1 MPQKLHPNLI
11 LYYFIESLRKQH
23 TSSEGGKEMTT
34 QPILLTEAEVE
45 LLRKEVGKPS
55 LMGKSIEANR
65 KELEAFM
72 RLPLDVPGHGEAGG
86 YEHNRHKQNYTYM
99 NLAGRLFLITQEEKY
114 AQFVKDLL
122 AIYAEK
128 YLTFDFH
135 VQKNTNPTGRLFH
148 QILNE
153 HCWLMFTSLAYSC
166 VASVMTEEERTAV
179 VERIFEPMLDMFTV
193 KYAHDFDRI
202 HNHGIWAVAAVG
214 ICGLAIGKP
223 EYLEMSVYGQD
234 RDDTGGFLA
243 QISQLFA
250 PSGYYME
257 GPYYHRYAIRP
268 TCVFAE
274 VVHRHMPEVDIYNYK
289 DKVIGNTVQAMLAT
303 AYPNGEFPALNDASR
318 TMSITDMGVQVAV
331 SVYSKHYG
339 MDDNIL
345 GMAKIQNAV
354 WMHPCGLELSQ
365 AYDKAI
371 ADREIGMP
379 FWPSVE
385 LNEGPTGNNGAQ
397 GFIRMQDKTGD
408 VSQLVMNYGQHGMG
422 HGNFDTLGITFFNR
436 GQEVLR
442 EYGFCR
448 WVNVEPK
455 FGGRYLDENKSYAR
469 QTIAHNAVT
478 IDEQCQNG
486 FDVDRADSVHGLP
499 HFFKVEGTEINGMS
513 AFANDHY
520 PNTDMQRSV
529 FMLNLDELEAPL
541 LLDLYRIE
549 GEGEHQYDYSHQYD
563 GQIVRT
569 NFDYQSFGAL
579 NTLGDDFGYQH
590 LWKVASGKTQDIAL
604 VSWLQNNTY
613 YTWLGTSSS
622 AKQNGDNEVIFTRTG
637 ANDPSF
643 NLRSEP
649 AFILRS
655 KGESTLFASVLET
668 HGYFNEEFEQSVNA
682 RGQVKDIRVVG
693 YNAVGSIVEITT
705 EKSLVTVMIS
715 NVLGADDQ
723 TPHQVEMNGK
733 TYSWNG
739 FYSLEVNA
747 FGQEK

>member
-1 MPQKLHPNLI
+1 
-11 LYYFIESLRKQH
+11 
-23 TSSEGGKEMTT
+23 MTT

-339 MDDNIL
+339 LDDNIL

-371 ADREIGMP
+371 ANREIGMP

-569 NFDYQSFGAL
+569 NFDYQSFGEL
-579 NTLGDDFGYQH
+579 NTLGDNFGYQH
-590 LWKVASGKTQDIAL
+590 LWKVASGKVQDMAL
-604 VSWLQNNTY
+604 VSWLQNSTY

-723 TPHQVEMNGK
+723 TPHQVELNGK

>member
-1 MPQKLHPNLI
+1 
-11 LYYFIESLRKQH
+11 
-23 TSSEGGKEMTT
+23 MTT

-339 MDDNIL
+339 LDDNIL

-693 YNAVGSIVEITT
+693 YNDIGSIVEITT

-723 TPHQVEMNGK
+723 TPHQVELNGK

>member
-1 MPQKLHPNLI
+1 
-11 LYYFIESLRKQH
+11 
-23 TSSEGGKEMTT
+23 MTT

-153 HCWLMFTSLAYSC
+153 HSWLMFTSLAYSC
-166 VASVMTEEERTAV
+166 VASVMTEDERTAI

-469 QTIAHNAVT
+469 QTIAHNAVS

-569 NFDYQSFGAL
+569 NFDYQSFGEL

-590 LWKVASGKTQDIAL
+590 LWKVASGTVQDTAL

-723 TPHQVEMNGK
+723 TPHQVELNGK

>member
-1 MPQKLHPNLI
+1 
-11 LYYFIESLRKQH
+11 
-23 TSSEGGKEMTT
+23 MTT

-99 NLAGRLFLITQEEKY
+99 NLAGRLFLITQEKKY

-339 MDDNIL
+339 LDDNIL

-569 NFDYQSFGAL
+569 NFDYQSFGEL

-590 LWKVASGKTQDIAL
+590 LWKVASGTVQDTAL

-723 TPHQVEMNGK
+723 TPHQVELNGK

>member
-1 MPQKLHPNLI
+1 
-11 LYYFIESLRKQH
+11 
-23 TSSEGGKEMTT
+23 MTT

-99 NLAGRLFLITQEEKY
+99 NLAGRLFLITQEQKY

-339 MDDNIL
+339 LDDNIL

-371 ADREIGMP
+371 ADREIGIP

-569 NFDYQSFGAL
+569 NFDYQSFGEL

-590 LWKVASGKTQDIAL
+590 LWKVASGKVQDMAL
-604 VSWLQNNTY
+604 VSWLQNSTY

>member
-1 MPQKLHPNLI
+1 
-11 LYYFIESLRKQH
+11 
-23 TSSEGGKEMTT
+23 MTT

-99 NLAGRLFLITQEEKY
+99 NLAGRLFLITQKEKY

-339 MDDNIL
+339 LDDNIL

-371 ADREIGMP
+371 ANREIGMP

-520 PNTDMQRSV
+520 PKTDMQRSV

-569 NFDYQSFGAL
+569 NFDYQSFGEL

-590 LWKVASGKTQDIAL
+590 LWKVASGKVQDMAL
-604 VSWLQNNTY
+604 VSWLQNSTY

>member
-1 MPQKLHPNLI
+1 
-11 LYYFIESLRKQH
+11 
-23 TSSEGGKEMTT
+23 MTT
-34 QPILLTEAEVE
+34 KPVLLTEAEIE
-45 LLRKEVGKPS
+45 QLHLEVGRSS
-55 LMGKSIEANR
+55 LMGKTIAANA
-65 KELEAFM
+65 KDLEAFM
-72 RLPLDVPGHGEAGG
+72 RLPIDVPGHGEAGG

-99 NLAGRLFLITQEEKY
+99 NLAGRMFLITKEQKY
-114 AQFVKDLL
+114 ADFVTELL
-122 AIYAEK
+122 EEYADK
-128 YLTFDFH
+128 YLTFDYH

-153 HCWLMFTSLAYSC
+153 HCWLMFSSLAYSC
-166 VASVMTEEERTAV
+166 VASTLTQEQRDNIES
-179 VERIFEPMLDMFTV
+179 RIFEPMLEMFTV

-214 ICGLAIGKP
+214 ICGLVLGKR
-223 EYLEMSVYGQD
+223 EYLEMSVYGID
-234 RDDTGGFLA
+234 RNDTGGFLA
-243 QISQLFA
+243 QVSQLFA

-268 TCVFAE
+268 TCVFSE
-274 VVHRHMPEVDIYNYK
+274 VIHRHMPEVDIYNYK
-289 DKVIGNTVQAMLAT
+289 GGVIGNTVQAMLAT

-318 TMSITDMGVQVAV
+318 TMGITDMGVQVAV
-331 SVYSKHYG
+331 SVYSKHYSSENG
-339 MDDNIL
+339 VDQNIL
-345 GMAKIQNAV
+345 GMAKIQDAV
-354 WMHPCGLELSQ
+354 WMHPCGLELSK
-365 AYDKAI
+365 AYEAASAEK
-371 ADREIGMP
+371 EIGMP

-385 LNEGPTGNNGAQ
+385 LNEGPQGHNGAQ
-397 GFIRMQDKTGD
+397 GFIRMQDKKGD

-422 HGNFDTLGITFFNR
+422 HGNFDTLGISFFNR

-478 IDEQCQNG
+478 IDEKCQNN
-486 FDVDRADSVHGLP
+486 FDVERADSVHGLP
-499 HFFKVEGTEINGMS
+499 HFFKVEGEQINGMS

-520 PNTDMQRSV
+520 QGFDMQRSV
-529 FMLNLDELEAPL
+529 FMLNLEELESPL
-541 LLDLYRIE
+541 LLDLYRLDSE
-549 GEGEHQYDYSHQYD
+549 KGGEGEHQYDYSHQYQ

-569 NFDYQSFGAL
+569 NFEYQANKEL

-590 LWKVASGKTQDIAL
+590 LWNVASGEVKGTAL

-613 YTWLGTSSS
+613 YTWLGATSNDK
-622 AKQNGDNEVIFTRTG
+622 AEVIFTRTG

-655 KGESTLFASVLET
+655 KGETTLFASVVET

-682 RGQVKDIRVVG
+682 RGVVKNINVVAHS
-693 YNAVGSIVEITT
+693 NVGSVVEITT
-705 EKSLVTVMIS
+705 EKSNVTVMIS
-715 NVLGADDQ
+715 NQLGATDS
-723 TPHQVEMNGK
+723 TEHKVELNGK
-733 TYSWNG
+733 VYSWTG
-739 FYSLEVNA
+739 FYSVETTLNPELA
-747 FGQEK
+747 EQGK

>member
-1 MPQKLHPNLI
+1 
-11 LYYFIESLRKQH
+11 
-23 TSSEGGKEMTT
+23 MTT

-179 VERIFEPMLDMFTV
+179 VKRIFEPMLDMFTV

-569 NFDYQSFGAL
+569 NFDYQSFGEL

-590 LWKVASGKTQDIAL
+590 LWKVASGKVQDTAL

-723 TPHQVEMNGK
+723 TPHQVELNGK

>member
-1 MPQKLHPNLI
+1 
-11 LYYFIESLRKQH
+11 
-23 TSSEGGKEMTT
+23 MTT

-339 MDDNIL
+339 LDDNIL

-549 GEGEHQYDYSHQYD
+549 GEDEHQYDYSHQYD

-569 NFDYQSFGAL
+569 NFDYQSFGEL

-590 LWKVASGKTQDIAL
+590 LWKVASGKVQDTAL

-622 AKQNGDNEVIFTRTG
+622 TKQNGDNEVIFTRTG

-723 TPHQVEMNGK
+723 TPHQVELNGK

>member
-1 MPQKLHPNLI
+1 
-11 LYYFIESLRKQH
+11 
-23 TSSEGGKEMTT
+23 MTT

-99 NLAGRLFLITQEEKY
+99 NLAGRLFLITQEKKY

-339 MDDNIL
+339 LDDNIL

-371 ADREIGMP
+371 ADREIGIP

-569 NFDYQSFGAL
+569 NFDYQSFGEL

-590 LWKVASGKTQDIAL
+590 LWKVASGKVQDMAL
-604 VSWLQNNTY
+604 VSWLQNSTY

>member
-1 MPQKLHPNLI
+1 
-11 LYYFIESLRKQH
+11 
-23 TSSEGGKEMTT
+23 MTT

-339 MDDNIL
+339 LDDNIL

-549 GEGEHQYDYSHQYD
+549 GEGGHQYDYSHQYD

-569 NFDYQSFGAL
+569 NFDYQTFGEL
-579 NTLGDDFGYQH
+579 STLGDDFGYQH
-590 LWKVASGKTQDIAL
+590 LWKVASGTVQDTAL

-622 AKQNGDNEVIFTRTG
+622 AKAIVDENTRDNEVIFTRTG

-682 RGQVKDIRVVG
+682 RGQVKDIRIVG

-723 TPHQVEMNGK
+723 TPHQVELNGK

>member
-1 MPQKLHPNLI
+1 
-11 LYYFIESLRKQH
+11 
-23 TSSEGGKEMTT
+23 MTT

-339 MDDNIL
+339 LDDNIL

-569 NFDYQSFGAL
+569 NFDYQSFGEL

-590 LWKVASGKTQDIAL
+590 LWKVASGKVQDTAL

>member
-1 MPQKLHPNLI
+1 
-11 LYYFIESLRKQH
+11 
-23 TSSEGGKEMTT
+23 MTT

-166 VASVMTEEERTAV
+166 VASVMTKEERTAV

-193 KYAHDFDRI
+193 RYAHDFDRI

-569 NFDYQSFGAL
+569 NFDYQSFGEL
-579 NTLGDDFGYQH
+579 STLGDDFGYQH
-590 LWKVASGKTQDIAL
+590 LWKVASGKVQDTAL

-622 AKQNGDNEVIFTRTG
+622 AKAIVDENTRDNEVIFTRTG

>member
-1 MPQKLHPNLI
+1 
-11 LYYFIESLRKQH
+11 
-23 TSSEGGKEMTT
+23 MTT

-223 EYLEMSVYGQD
+223 EYLEMSVYGQN

-339 MDDNIL
+339 LDDNIL

-371 ADREIGMP
+371 ADREIGIP

-569 NFDYQSFGAL
+569 NFDYQSFGEL

-590 LWKVASGKTQDIAL
+590 LWKVASGKVQDMAL
-604 VSWLQNNTY
+604 VSWLQNSTY
-613 YTWLGTSSS
+613 YTWLGTSIS

>member
-1 MPQKLHPNLI
+1 
-11 LYYFIESLRKQH
+11 
-23 TSSEGGKEMTT
+23 MTT

-45 LLRKEVGKPS
+45 LLRKEVGKLS

-339 MDDNIL
+339 LDDNIL

-371 ADREIGMP
+371 ANREIGMP

-569 NFDYQSFGAL
+569 NFDYQSFGEL
-579 NTLGDDFGYQH
+579 NTLGDNFGYQH
-590 LWKVASGKTQDIAL
+590 LWKVASGKVQDMAL
-604 VSWLQNNTY
+604 VSWLQNSTY

-723 TPHQVEMNGK
+723 TPHQVELNGK

>member
-1 MPQKLHPNLI
+1 
-11 LYYFIESLRKQH
+11 
-23 TSSEGGKEMTT
+23 MTT

-339 MDDNIL
+339 LDDNIL

-569 NFDYQSFGAL
+569 NFDYQSFGEL
-579 NTLGDDFGYQH
+579 STLGDDFGYQH
-590 LWKVASGKTQDIAL
+590 LWKVASGKVQDTAL

-693 YNAVGSIVEITT
+693 YNAVGSFVEITT

>member
-1 MPQKLHPNLI
+1 
-11 LYYFIESLRKQH
+11 
-23 TSSEGGKEMTT
+23 MTT

-339 MDDNIL
+339 LDDNIL

-513 AFANDHY
+513 AFVNDHY

-569 NFDYQSFGAL
+569 NFDYQSFGEL
-579 NTLGDDFGYQH
+579 STLGDDFGYQH
-590 LWKVASGKTQDIAL
+590 LWKVASGKVQDTAL

-723 TPHQVEMNGK
+723 TPHQVELNGK

>member
-1 MPQKLHPNLI
+1 
-11 LYYFIESLRKQH
+11 
-23 TSSEGGKEMTT
+23 MTT

-569 NFDYQSFGAL
+569 NFDYQTFGEL
-579 NTLGDDFGYQH
+579 STLGDDFGYQH
-590 LWKVASGKTQDIAL
+590 LWKVASGKVQDTAL

-613 YTWLGTSSS
+613 YSWLGTSSS

-747 FGQEK
+747 LGQEK

>member
-1 MPQKLHPNLI
+1 
-11 LYYFIESLRKQH
+11 
-23 TSSEGGKEMTT
+23 MTT
-34 QPILLTEAEVE
+34 KPVLLTEAEIE
-45 LLRKEVGKPS
+45 QLHLEVGRSS
-55 LMGKSIEANR
+55 LMGKTIAANA
-65 KELEAFM
+65 KDLEAFM
-72 RLPLDVPGHGEAGG
+72 RLPIDVPGHGEAGG

-99 NLAGRLFLITQEEKY
+99 NLAGRMFLITKEQKY
-114 AQFVKDLL
+114 ADFVTELL
-122 AIYAEK
+122 EEYADK
-128 YLTFDFH
+128 YLTFDYH

-153 HCWLMFTSLAYSC
+153 HCWLMFSSLAYSC
-166 VASVMTEEERTAV
+166 VASTLTQEQRDNIAS
-179 VERIFEPMLDMFTV
+179 RIFEPMLEMFTV

-214 ICGLAIGKP
+214 ICGLALGKR
-223 EYLEMSVYGQD
+223 EYLEMSVYGID
-234 RDDTGGFLA
+234 RNDTGGFLA
-243 QISQLFA
+243 QVSQLFA

-274 VVHRHMPEVDIYNYK
+274 VIHRHMPEVDIYNYK
-289 DKVIGNTVQAMLAT
+289 GGVIGNTVQAMLAT

-318 TMSITDMGVQVAV
+318 TMGITDMGVQVAV
-331 SVYSKHYG
+331 SVYSKHYSSENG
-339 MDDNIL
+339 VDQNIL
-345 GMAKIQNAV
+345 GMAKIQDAV
-354 WMHPCGLELSQ
+354 WMHPCGLELSK
-365 AYDKAI
+365 AYEAASAEK
-371 ADREIGMP
+371 EIGMP

-385 LNEGPTGNNGAQ
+385 LNEGPQGHNGAQ
-397 GFIRMQDKTGD
+397 GFIRMQDKKGD

-422 HGNFDTLGITFFNR
+422 HGNFDTLGISFFNR

-478 IDEQCQNG
+478 IDEKCQNN
-486 FDVDRADSVHGLP
+486 FDVERADAVHGLP
-499 HFFKVEGTEINGMS
+499 HFFKVEDEQINGMS

-520 PNTDMQRSV
+520 EGFDMQRSV
-529 FMLNLDELEAPL
+529 FMLNLEELESPL
-541 LLDLYRIE
+541 LLDLYRLDSE
-549 GEGEHQYDYSHQYD
+549 KGGEGEHQYDYSHQYQ

-569 NFDYQSFGAL
+569 SFEYQANKEL
-579 NTLGDDFGYQH
+579 NTLGEDFGYQH
-590 LWKVASGKTQDIAL
+590 LWNVASGEVKGTAL

-613 YTWLGTSSS
+613 YTWLGATS
-622 AKQNGDNEVIFTRTG
+622 NDNAEVIFTRTG

-655 KGESTLFASVLET
+655 KGETTLFASVVET

-682 RGQVKDIRVVG
+682 RGVVKDIKVVAHT
-693 YNAVGSIVEITT
+693 NIGSVVEITT
-705 EKSLVTVMIS
+705 EKSNVTVMIS
-715 NVLGADDQ
+715 NQLGATDS
-723 TPHQVEMNGK
+723 TEHKVELNGK
-733 TYSWNG
+733 VYSWTG
-739 FYSLEVNA
+739 FYSVETTLNPELA
-747 FGQEK
+747 SRAEQGK

>member
-1 MPQKLHPNLI
+1 
-11 LYYFIESLRKQH
+11 
-23 TSSEGGKEMTT
+23 MTT
-34 QPILLTEAEVE
+34 KPVLLTEAEIE
-45 LLRKEVGKPS
+45 QLHLEVGRSS
-55 LMGKSIEANR
+55 LMGKTIAANA
-65 KELEAFM
+65 KDLEAFM
-72 RLPLDVPGHGEAGG
+72 RLPIDVPGHGEAGG

-99 NLAGRLFLITQEEKY
+99 NLAGRMFLITKEQKY
-114 AQFVKDLL
+114 ADFVTKLL
-122 AIYAEK
+122 EVYADK
-128 YLTFDFH
+128 YLTFDYH

-153 HCWLMFTSLAYSC
+153 HCWLMFSSLAYSC
-166 VASVMTEEERTAV
+166 VASTMTQEQRDNIES
-179 VERIFEPMLDMFTV
+179 RIFEPMLEMFTV

-214 ICGLAIGKP
+214 ICGLALGKR
-223 EYLEMSVYGQD
+223 EYLEMSVYGID
-234 RDDTGGFLA
+234 RNDTGGFLA

-274 VVHRHMPEVDIYNYK
+274 VIHRHMPEVDIYNYK
-289 DKVIGNTVQAMLAT
+289 GGVIGNTVQAMLST

-318 TMSITDMGVQVAV
+318 TMGITDMGVQVAV
-331 SVYSKHYG
+331 SVYSKHYSSESG
-339 MDDNIL
+339 VDQNIL
-345 GMAKIQNAV
+345 GMAKIQDAV
-354 WMHPCGLELSQ
+354 WMHPCGLELSK
-365 AYDKAI
+365 AYEEASAKQ
-371 ADREIGMP
+371 EIGMP

-385 LNEGPTGNNGAQ
+385 LSEGPEGHNGAQ
-397 GFIRMQDKTGD
+397 GFLRMQDKKGD

-422 HGNFDTLGITFFNR
+422 HGNFDTLGISFFNR

-478 IDEQCQNG
+478 IDEKCQNN
-486 FDVDRADSVHGLP
+486 FDVERADAVHGLP
-499 HFFKVEGTEINGMS
+499 HFFKVEDEKITGMS

-520 PNTDMQRSV
+520 EGFDMQRSV
-529 FMLNLDELEAPL
+529 FMLDLEEFESPL
-541 LLDLYRIE
+541 LLDLYRLGSTKG
-549 GEGEHQYDYSHQYD
+549 GEGDHQFDYSHQYQ

-569 NFDYQSFGAL
+569 NFEYQANKEL
-579 NTLGDDFGYQH
+579 NTLGSDFGYQH
-590 LWKVASGKTQDIAL
+590 LWNVASGEVNGTAL

-613 YTWLGTSSS
+613 YTWLGTSSNE
-622 AKQNGDNEVIFTRTG
+622 NGEIIFTRTG

-655 KGESTLFASVLET
+655 KGETTLFASVLET

-682 RGQVKDIRVVG
+682 RGVVKNINVVAHT
-693 YNAVGSIVEITT
+693 NVGSVVEITT
-705 EKSLVTVMIS
+705 DKSNVTVMIS
-715 NVLGADDQ
+715 NQLGATDN
-723 TPHQVEMNGK
+723 TEHKVELNGK
-733 TYSWNG
+733 VYSWTG
-739 FYSLEVNA
+739 FYSVETILNPELA
-747 FGQEK
+747 STAEQGK

>member
-1 MPQKLHPNLI
+1 
-11 LYYFIESLRKQH
+11 
-23 TSSEGGKEMTT
+23 MTT

-128 YLTFDFH
+128 YLTFYFH

-569 NFDYQSFGAL
+569 NFDYQSFGEL
-579 NTLGDDFGYQH
+579 STLGDDFGYQH
-590 LWKVASGKTQDIAL
+590 LWKVASGKVQDTAL

-723 TPHQVEMNGK
+723 TPHQVELNGK

>member
-1 MPQKLHPNLI
+1 
-11 LYYFIESLRKQH
+11 
-23 TSSEGGKEMTT
+23 MTT

-99 NLAGRLFLITQEEKY
+99 NLAGRLFLITQEQKY

-166 VASVMTEEERTAV
+166 VASVMTEQERAAV

-214 ICGLAIGKP
+214 VCGLAIGKP

-234 RDDTGGFLA
+234 RNDTGGFLA

-274 VVHRHMPEVDIYNYK
+274 VIHRHMPEVDIYNYK

-339 MDDNIL
+339 LDDNIL

-354 WMHPCGLELSQ
+354 WMHPCGLKLSQ
-365 AYDKAI
+365 AYDEAT
-371 ADREIGMP
+371 ADRDIGMP

-385 LNEGPTGNNGAQ
+385 LNEGPDGNNGAQ

-469 QTIAHNAVT
+469 QTIAHNAIT

-486 FDVDRADSVHGLP
+486 FDVERADSVHGLP
-499 HFFKVEGTEINGMS
+499 HFFKVEGTKINGMS

-529 FMLNLDELEAPL
+529 FMLSLDELEAPL

-569 NFDYQSFGAL
+569 NFDYQSFGEL
-579 NTLGDDFGYQH
+579 NTLGENFGYQH
-590 LWKVASGKTQDIAL
+590 LWKVASGKVQDTAL

-655 KGESTLFASVLET
+655 KGESILFASVLET

-693 YNAVGSIVEITT
+693 YNAVGSVVEITT
-705 EKSLVTVMIS
+705 DKSLVTVMIS

-723 TPHQVEMNGK
+723 TEHNVEINGK

-739 FYSLEVNA
+739 FYSLEVTEA
-747 FGQEK
+747 FEQEK

>member
-1 MPQKLHPNLI
+1 
-11 LYYFIESLRKQH
+11 
-23 TSSEGGKEMTT
+23 MTT

-569 NFDYQSFGAL
+569 NFDYQSFGEL

-590 LWKVASGKTQDIAL
+590 LWKVASGKVQDMAL
-604 VSWLQNNTY
+604 VSWLQNSTY

-622 AKQNGDNEVIFTRTG
+622 TKQNGDNEVFFTRTG

-682 RGQVKDIRVVG
+682 RGQVKDIHVVG

>member
-1 MPQKLHPNLI
+1 
-11 LYYFIESLRKQH
+11 
-23 TSSEGGKEMTT
+23 MTT

-339 MDDNIL
+339 LDDNIL

-569 NFDYQSFGAL
+569 NFDYQSFGEL

-590 LWKVASGKTQDIAL
+590 LWKVASGKVQDMAL
-604 VSWLQNNTY
+604 VSWLQNSTY

>member
-1 MPQKLHPNLI
+1 
-11 LYYFIESLRKQH
+11 
-23 TSSEGGKEMTT
+23 MTT

-274 VVHRHMPEVDIYNYK
+274 VVHRHIPEVDIYNYK

-469 QTIAHNAVT
+469 QTIAHNVVT

-569 NFDYQSFGAL
+569 NFDYQSFGEL
-579 NTLGDDFGYQH
+579 STLGDDFGYQH
-590 LWKVASGKTQDIAL
+590 LWKVASGKVQDTAL

-715 NVLGADDQ
+715 NVLRADDQ
-723 TPHQVEMNGK
+723 TPHQVELNGK

>member
-1 MPQKLHPNLI
+1 
-11 LYYFIESLRKQH
+11 
-23 TSSEGGKEMTT
+23 MTT

-289 DKVIGNTVQAMLAT
+289 NKVIGNTVQAMLAT

-339 MDDNIL
+339 LDDNIL

-529 FMLNLDELEAPL
+529 FMLSLDELEAPL

-569 NFDYQSFGAL
+569 NFDYQSFGEL
-579 NTLGDDFGYQH
+579 STLGDDFGYQH
-590 LWKVASGKTQDIAL
+590 LWKVASGKVQGTAL

-723 TPHQVEMNGK
+723 TPHQVELNGK

>member
-1 MPQKLHPNLI
+1 
-11 LYYFIESLRKQH
+11 
-23 TSSEGGKEMTT
+23 MTT

-122 AIYAEK
+122 AIYAEE

-339 MDDNIL
+339 LDDNIL

-371 ADREIGMP
+371 VDREIGMP

-569 NFDYQSFGAL
+569 NFDYQSFGEL

-590 LWKVASGKTQDIAL
+590 LWKVASGTVQDTAL

-693 YNAVGSIVEITT
+693 YNAIGSIVEIAT

-723 TPHQVEMNGK
+723 TPHQVELNGK

>member
-1 MPQKLHPNLI
+1 
-11 LYYFIESLRKQH
+11 
-23 TSSEGGKEMTT
+23 MTT

-339 MDDNIL
+339 LDDNIL

-549 GEGEHQYDYSHQYD
+549 GKGEHQYDYSHQYD

-569 NFDYQSFGAL
+569 NFDYQSFGEL

-590 LWKVASGKTQDIAL
+590 LWKVASGNVQDTAL

-622 AKQNGDNEVIFTRTG
+622 AKQNGDNEMIFTRTG

-723 TPHQVEMNGK
+723 TPHQVELNGK

>member
-1 MPQKLHPNLI
+1 
-11 LYYFIESLRKQH
+11 
-23 TSSEGGKEMTT
+23 MTT

-569 NFDYQSFGAL
+569 NFDYQSFGEL

-590 LWKVASGKTQDIAL
+590 LWKVASGKVQDTAL

-705 EKSLVTVMIS
+705 EKSLVTVMFS

-723 TPHQVEMNGK
+723 TPHQVELNGK

>member
-1 MPQKLHPNLI
+1 
-11 LYYFIESLRKQH
+11 
-23 TSSEGGKEMTT
+23 MTT

-569 NFDYQSFGAL
+569 NFDYQSFGEL

-590 LWKVASGKTQDIAL
+590 LWKVASGKVQDTAL

-622 AKQNGDNEVIFTRTG
+622 AKAIVDENTRDNEVIFTRTG

-723 TPHQVEMNGK
+723 TPHQVELNGK

>member
-1 MPQKLHPNLI
+1 
-11 LYYFIESLRKQH
+11 
-23 TSSEGGKEMTT
+23 MTT

-65 KELEAFM
+65 RELEAFM

-86 YEHNRHKQNYTYM
+86 YEHNHHKQNYTYM

-303 AYPNGEFPALNDASR
+303 AYPDGEFPALNDASR

-569 NFDYQSFGAL
+569 NFDYQSFGEL

-590 LWKVASGKTQDIAL
+590 LWKVASGKVQDTAL

-622 AKQNGDNEVIFTRTG
+622 AKQNGNNEVIFTRTG

-655 KGESTLFASVLET
+655 KSESTLFASVLET

-723 TPHQVEMNGK
+723 TPHQVELNGK

>member
-1 MPQKLHPNLI
+1 
-11 LYYFIESLRKQH
+11 
-23 TSSEGGKEMTT
+23 MTT

-65 KELEAFM
+65 KELETFM

-99 NLAGRLFLITQEEKY
+99 NLAGRLFLITQEDKY

-135 VQKNTNPTGRLFH
+135 IQKNTNPTGRLFH

-214 ICGLAIGKP
+214 ICGLAISKP

-339 MDDNIL
+339 FQGDRSLDDNIL

-499 HFFKVEGTEINGMS
+499 HFFKVEGSEINGMS

-569 NFDYQSFGAL
+569 NFDYQSFGEL
-579 NTLGDDFGYQH
+579 STLGDDFGYQH
-590 LWKVASGKTQDIAL
+590 LWKVASGKVQDTAL

-622 AKQNGDNEVIFTRTG
+622 AKQNGNNEVIFTRTG

>member
-1 MPQKLHPNLI
+1 
-11 LYYFIESLRKQH
+11 
-23 TSSEGGKEMTT
+23 MTT
-34 QPILLTEAEVE
+34 KPVLLTEAEIE
-45 LLRKEVGKPS
+45 QLHLEVGRSS
-55 LMGKSIEANR
+55 LMGKTIAANA
-65 KELEAFM
+65 KDLEAFM
-72 RLPLDVPGHGEAGG
+72 RLPIDVPGHGEAGG

-99 NLAGRLFLITQEEKY
+99 NLAGRMFLITKEQKY
-114 AQFVKDLL
+114 ADFVTELL
-122 AIYAEK
+122 EEYADK
-128 YLTFDFH
+128 YLTFDYH

-153 HCWLMFTSLAYSC
+153 HCWLMFSSLAYSC
-166 VASVMTEEERTAV
+166 VASTLTQDQRDNIES
-179 VERIFEPMLDMFTV
+179 RIFEPMLEMFTV

-214 ICGLAIGKP
+214 ICGLALGKR
-223 EYLEMSVYGQD
+223 EYLEMSVYGID
-234 RDDTGGFLA
+234 RNDTGGFLA
-243 QISQLFA
+243 QVSQLFA

-274 VVHRHMPEVDIYNYK
+274 VIHRHMPEVDIYNYK
-289 DKVIGNTVQAMLAT
+289 GGVIGNTVQAMLAT

-318 TMSITDMGVQVAV
+318 TMGITDMGVQVAV
-331 SVYSKHYG
+331 SVYSKHYSSENG
-339 MDDNIL
+339 VDQNIL
-345 GMAKIQNAV
+345 GMAKIQDAV
-354 WMHPCGLELSQ
+354 WMHPCGLELSK
-365 AYDKAI
+365 AYEAASAEK
-371 ADREIGMP
+371 EIGMP

-385 LNEGPTGNNGAQ
+385 LNEGPQGHNGAQ
-397 GFIRMQDKTGD
+397 GFIRMQDKKGD

-422 HGNFDTLGITFFNR
+422 HGNFDTLGISFFNR

-478 IDEQCQNG
+478 IDEKCQNN
-486 FDVDRADSVHGLP
+486 FDVERADAVHGLP
-499 HFFKVEGTEINGMS
+499 HFFKVEDEQINGMS

-520 PNTDMQRSV
+520 QGFDMQRSV
-529 FMLNLDELEAPL
+529 FMLNLDELESPL
-541 LLDLYRIE
+541 LLDLYRLDSE
-549 GEGEHQYDYSHQYD
+549 KGGEGEHQYDYSHQYQ

-569 NFDYQSFGAL
+569 NFEYQANKEL

-590 LWKVASGKTQDIAL
+590 LWNVASGEVKGTAT

-613 YTWLGTSSS
+613 YTWLGATS
-622 AKQNGDNEVIFTRTG
+622 NDNAEVIFTRTG

-655 KGESTLFASVLET
+655 KGETTLFASVVET

-682 RGQVKDIRVVG
+682 RGVVKDIKVVAHT
-693 YNAVGSIVEITT
+693 NIGSVVEITT
-705 EKSLVTVMIS
+705 EKSNVTVMIS
-715 NVLGADDQ
+715 NQLGATDN
-723 TPHQVEMNGK
+723 TEHKVELNGK
-733 TYSWNG
+733 VYSWKG
-739 FYSLEVNA
+739 FYSVETTL
-747 FGQEK
+747 QETNSEELSTAWQGK

>member
-1 MPQKLHPNLI
+1 
-11 LYYFIESLRKQH
+11 
-23 TSSEGGKEMTT
+23 MTT

-72 RLPLDVPGHGEAGG
+72 RLPLDAPGHGEAGG

-289 DKVIGNTVQAMLAT
+289 NKVIGNTVQAMLAT

-339 MDDNIL
+339 LDDNIL

-499 HFFKVEGTEINGMS
+499 HFFKVEGIEINGMS

-529 FMLNLDELEAPL
+529 FMLSLDELEAPL

-569 NFDYQSFGAL
+569 NFDCQSFGEL
-579 NTLGDDFGYQH
+579 STLGDDFGYQH
-590 LWKVASGKTQDIAL
+590 LWKVASGKVQDTAL

-622 AKQNGDNEVIFTRTG
+622 AKAIVDENTRDNEVIFTRTG

-723 TPHQVEMNGK
+723 TPHQVELNGK

>member
-1 MPQKLHPNLI
+1 
-11 LYYFIESLRKQH
+11 
-23 TSSEGGKEMTT
+23 MTT

-128 YLTFDFH
+128 YLTFEFH

-569 NFDYQSFGAL
+569 NFDYQSFGEL

-590 LWKVASGKTQDIAL
+590 LWKVASGKVQDTAL

-622 AKQNGDNEVIFTRTG
+622 AKQNGENEVIFTRTG

-682 RGQVKDIRVVG
+682 RGQVRDIRVVG

-723 TPHQVEMNGK
+723 TPHQVELNGK

>member
-1 MPQKLHPNLI
+1 
-11 LYYFIESLRKQH
+11 
-23 TSSEGGKEMTT
+23 MTT

-569 NFDYQSFGAL
+569 NFDYQSFGEL

-590 LWKVASGKTQDIAL
+590 LWKVASGKVQDTAL

-723 TPHQVEMNGK
+723 TPHQVELNGK